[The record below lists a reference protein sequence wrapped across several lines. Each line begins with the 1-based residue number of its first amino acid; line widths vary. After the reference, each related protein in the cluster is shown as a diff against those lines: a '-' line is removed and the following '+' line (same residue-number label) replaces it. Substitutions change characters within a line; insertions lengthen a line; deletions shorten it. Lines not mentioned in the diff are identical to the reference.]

1 MIALFPTPASTLAH
15 ATCAETGI
23 SAHVTCA
30 EPLQNQ
36 ITSDTCA
43 SRMFRVELDSVLM
56 VYWREWVI

>member
-1 MIALFPTPASTLAH
+1 MIALFPPPASTLAPV
-15 ATCAETGI
+15 TGAETGI
-23 SAHVTCA
+23 SAPDTCA

-43 SRMFRVELDSVLM
+43 SRMFRVELDSVSM